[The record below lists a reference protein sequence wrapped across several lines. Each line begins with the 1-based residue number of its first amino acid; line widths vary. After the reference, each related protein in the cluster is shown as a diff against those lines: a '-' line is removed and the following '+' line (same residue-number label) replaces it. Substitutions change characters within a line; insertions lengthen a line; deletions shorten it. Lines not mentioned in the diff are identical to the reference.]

1 MNESMKDL
9 NIPNL
14 NKNNKCNFNN
24 FYTNDKKLSL
34 YMYISSNNSKKYNTN
49 NNNNNKNSNKSN
61 YNNNNNLNSQ
71 RKKLTTLPI
80 SNINTLTKEKLE
92 DDGWKECLK
101 ITSEN
106 SEIIN
111 KFSNLLNTNSSK
123 QINLIIKL
131 IEKLHKELKMNNSL
145 CNQYKLELTWDNIHK
160 NNENSNI
167 TIISAYQIDKQLK
180 QYLDNDDNDNDNNL
194 IKK

>member
-1 MNESMKDL
+1 MSESMKDL

-24 FYTNDKKLSL
+24 FYTNDKKKSL

-61 YNNNNNLNSQ
+61 YNNNNLNSQ

-131 IEKLHKELKMNNSL
+131 IEKLHKELEMNKSYK
-145 CNQYKLELTWDNIHK
+145 NQYKLKLTWDNIHK

-167 TIISAYQIDKQLK
+167 TIISKYQINDQLK
-180 QYLDNDDNDNDNNL
+180 QYLDNDDNDL

>member
-131 IEKLHKELKMNNSL
+131 IEKLHKELKMNGSKQIADTL
-145 CNQYKLELTWDNIHK
+145 QQFLTHIRGNV
-160 NNENSNI
+160 
-167 TIISAYQIDKQLK
+167 Q
-180 QYLDNDDNDNDNNL
+180 
-194 IKK
+194 